1 MKKKLEAPMNIPKDP
16 FILLSYVNTQL
27 RDNFQS
33 LEDMCNTLDIS
44 LDQVIETLKKIDY
57 HYDIHGNQFK

>member
-1 MKKKLEAPMNIPKDP
+1 MNIPKDP

-27 RDNFQS
+27 RDNYQN

-44 LDQVIETLKKIDY
+44 LDQIIETLKKIDY